1 MPVSY
6 TVNVGVDRDAHAMRL
21 TYLPPECWHFFVPKE
36 RALMMSMTSKEAREK
51 MEKARAAVDLC
62 LNMKFWFKERRSCEN
77 EKREALLEQVGD
89 MAEKYQIES
98 LVLMNF
104 GMTHADFPRLGA
116 TLAKCKELKCLELAQ
131 NDFGIGLRGLI
142 EIVRLTSLTTLNLK
156 QVNSRSYLIE
166 IVCVK
171 LTSLTT
177 LNLKQVNSR
186 SYCTLSLADIVG
198 FFPRLEYLSLEGNNL
213 GLTRMGAAVQEIEV
227 RPALKFLCLKENFL
241 RVDGL
246 LRVREVLWKCPG
258 LTHLDLSCNTFRS
271 VEMDVL
277 VGMFS
282 QCRLLSTLNFDGND
296 MDHEDADL
304 TLAKALL
311 PLESLTD
318 LNLQFNR
325 LGDLLHMGAVLRKCV
340 GLRYLDLGLAVIHDS
355 GATTLA
361 GVLRTCTEVRVLNLS
376 TNEIGVAGTE
386 ELSRALGVCV
396 DLKGLNMSNNV
407 IRQRGAEALAG
418 VVGNVRYL
426 SLSNCGIGARGVEAL
441 AGVKC
446 EDLLSLDVSGNFM
459 NSVGIQAIDGAAG
472 NWPALESLS
481 ISSNALGASGMRAV
495 VRVLAKYT
503 NLTILQL
510 AGNDIQDEG
519 VEILTHGLVQC
530 TTLQELSLTNN
541 NITDAGATCLAGVLP
556 KCTALT
562 ELLISYN
569 VGLGSDGERVLREAR
584 EGSALAIDVRQRA
597 FRMGV

>member
-1 MPVSY
+1 MPVSS
-6 TVNVGVDRDAHAMRL
+6 TVNVGVDRGAHTMRL

-62 LNMKFWFKERRSCEN
+62 LNMKFWFKERRLDEN
-77 EKREALLEQVGD
+77 EKRKALLEQVGD

-142 EIVRLTSLTTLNLK
+142 EIV
-156 QVNSRSYLIE
+156 
-166 IVCVK
+166 C

-213 GLTRMGAAVQEIEV
+213 GLTRIGAAVQEIEV

-282 QCRLLSTLNFDGND
+282 QCTLLSTLNFDGND

-386 ELSRALGVCV
+386 ELSRALGACV
-396 DLKGLNMSNNV
+396 DLKGLNMSNNA

-441 AGVKC
+441 AGVEC

-459 NSVGIQAIDGAAG
+459 NSVGVQAIDGAAG

-503 NLTILQL
+503 NLTSLQL

-584 EGSALAIDVRQRA
+584 EGSALAIDVRQRV
-597 FRMGV
+597 FRRWV